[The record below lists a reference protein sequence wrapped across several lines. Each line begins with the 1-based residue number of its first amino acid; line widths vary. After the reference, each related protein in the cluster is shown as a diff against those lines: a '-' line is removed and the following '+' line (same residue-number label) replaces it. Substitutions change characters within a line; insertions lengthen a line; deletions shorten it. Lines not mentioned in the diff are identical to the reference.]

1 MACAVGEAAIDVLV
15 DERLDERATEL
26 GAYLMEKLEAIRTPN
41 VKEIRGI
48 GLLVGIEMVLDE
60 GETVRPLCEEL
71 MGMGLLCKDTHE
83 RTIRLAPPLTIT
95 EQELDWAVERLAK
108 VL

>member
-15 DERLDERATEL
+15 DEKLDERATEL
-26 GAYLMEKLEAIRTPN
+26 GAYLMGRLEEIRTPD
-41 VKEIRGI
+41 VKEIRGK
-48 GLLVGIEMVLDE
+48 GLLVGVEMELPE
-60 GETVRPLCEEL
+60 GGNVRPYCEKL
-71 MGMGLLCKDTHE
+71 MGMGMLCKDTHE

-95 EQELDWAVERLAK
+95 REELDWAVGLLTQ